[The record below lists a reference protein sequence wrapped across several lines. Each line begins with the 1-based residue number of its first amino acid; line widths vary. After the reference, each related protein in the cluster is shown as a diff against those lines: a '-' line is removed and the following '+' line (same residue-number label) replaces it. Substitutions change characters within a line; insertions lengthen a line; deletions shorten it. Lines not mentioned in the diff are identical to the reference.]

1 MKKYLPAIQAAIVS
15 AAFLLAG
22 IMFGHP
28 SMIMSYSV
36 IVCLSCIGIG

>member
-1 MKKYLPAIQAAIVS
+1 MKKHLPALATAFVS

-22 IMFGHP
+22 IMLGHH
-28 SMIMSYSV
+28 SMIMSYAV